1 MGRGAGKR
9 RPWQQLGGGS
19 QKIKLA
25 ALTEA
30 AGRSCIRSGN
40 VDENWTRL
48 KRGAGLGCWEPGVGT
63 AVVGRP
69 PKTRAGVPPPPA
81 VRPRPTQGPELGLP
95 EGNAG
100 CRGPCSR
107 EGAAGAGAAA
117 HLNTGLADWLME
129 FAEEA
134 ESGHCAN
141 HHVFWPRLEAFG
153 APGCTLR
160 ARPTGKTL
168 SPLMNCNE
176 Y

>member
-1 MGRGAGKR
+1 MGSWLGLLGARSGHGGGGQAAQDKGRGTAA
-9 RPWQQLGGGS
+9 PGS
-19 QKIKLA
+19 A
-25 ALTEA
+25 APAHT
-30 AGRSCIRSGN
+30 
-40 VDENWTRL
+40 
-48 KRGAGLGCWEPGVGT
+48 GAGAGT
-63 AVVGRP
+63 
-69 PKTRAGVPPPPA
+69 TR
-81 VRPRPTQGPELGLP
+81 RE
-95 EGNAG
+95 

-107 EGAAGAGAAA
+107 EGAAGAGAVA

-153 APGCTLR
+153 APGCMLR
-160 ARPTGKTL
+160 ARPTGKAL